1 MKNQLNDSD
10 DETDVLKDDGTDHP
24 IVTIGRGI
32 DHASLALIPFTMALH
47 KPGEQGTMRID
58 EVIEVGDQE
67 RRVAVELHTEDG
79 KALPYA
85 GDHKTY
91 LALLQLSL
99 REDEPSR
106 ELIFERV
113 DLFELLGWPRHG
125 RSYRNLEAS
134 LDRLHAVRIVLRTA
148 LVARNGQE
156 YARRTHGSHLIDSYD
171 ISDARAGGRCA
182 IKWGDLVMDAFRLG
196 DLKSLDWELLNALG
210 DPITGHLYR
219 LLDRLMLSGETRWEV
234 PWKQLATMIGSTAN
248 YARPARFRQLLDPH
262 HQRLVEHGVIDDV
275 EYRRGGVFVYH
286 LRNYLRVQ
294 LRRVLVELG
303 VYPRTAADL
312 VAGYDEVVIM
322 AQCDCLQYGQRV
334 KPEKQGGFLTEA
346 IRNQY
351 ELQYP
356 PDDLTRFQALWEV
369 CSPAERQGLHRAGL
383 KLCGGSGTLF
393 DGNPDPAA
401 WSLDMRTVVR
411 FMVSHGLDPEQVVRG
426 FTSLGPAALLPPAE
440 ERR

>member
-1 MKNQLNDSD
+1 MSESAEPQ
-10 DETDVLKDDGTDHP
+10 HP
-24 IVTIGRGI
+24 IVAIGRGF

-47 KPGEQGTMRID
+47 KPGEQESSLHID
-58 EVIEVGDQE
+58 ELLQVGRHQ

-99 REDEPSR
+99 REEEPSR
-106 ELIFERV
+106 ELVFDRV
-113 DLFELLGWPRHG
+113 ELFDLLQWPRHG
-125 RSYRNLEAS
+125 RSYNNLEAS

-148 LVARNGQE
+148 LISRTGQE
-156 YARRTHGSHLIDSYD
+156 YSRRTHGSHLIDSYN
-171 ISDARAGGRCA
+171 ISDARAGGHCS

-248 YARPARFRQLLDPH
+248 YARPARFRQVLDPH
-262 HQRLVEHGVIDDV
+262 HDRLLAHGVIDDV

-303 VYPRTAADL
+303 VYPRTAAEL
-312 VAGYDEVVIM
+312 ISACDEVVIM
-322 AQCDCLQYGQRV
+322 AQCDCLTHGLRGR
-334 KPEKQGGFLTEA
+334 PERQGGFLTEA
-346 IRNQY
+346 IRQGY

-356 PDDLTRFQALWEV
+356 PDEPEQFLALWELHG
-369 CSPAERQGLHRAGL
+369 PAEREALHRAGM
-383 KLCGGSGTLF
+383 KLCGGFGTLF
-393 DGNPDPAA
+393 DGSPDPAA
-401 WSLDMRTVVR
+401 WSLEQRAVIR
-411 FMVSHGLDPEQVVRG
+411 FLIAHHLDPAEVVRG
-426 FTSLGPAALLPPAE
+426 YAPLGSAALLPGGDDE
-440 ERR
+440 T